1 MYGPGTRGAG
11 GSGIGAQ
18 NTHGES
24 NPAHFS
30 VNAARSKVKISGHF
44 AQPGAASGAALSTFG
59 TGSAKTDAENPQ
71 LN

>member
-1 MYGPGTRGAG
+1 
-11 GSGIGAQ
+11 
-18 NTHGES
+18 
-24 NPAHFS
+24 